1 MKGLSSTHI
10 PNDKYREGWDRIFGA
25 KKLPANAVPVRHKS
39 CGAIVMWYVG
49 LPETNYLRSKDIILL
64 DGTQPRAMSHIPLC
78 PGCGERIVDP
88 HQVKICFNE
97 AKV

>member
-1 MKGLSSTHI
+1 
-10 PNDKYREGWDRIFGA
+10 
-25 KKLPANAVPVRHKS
+25 
-39 CGAIVMWYVG
+39 MWYVG